1 MLTITGSDGKCIE
14 QIINTS
20 LTDFYLTNIDRL
32 EKDLRRIC
40 RLKPHSQ
47 KVWKIA
53 LPLSLQS
60 LNGR

>member
-47 KVWKIA
+47 KV
-53 LPLSLQS
+53 
-60 LNGR
+60 